1 MRDNRSGGYGVV
13 VPIKSL
19 GSGKSRLT
27 IGSAKLRAD
36 LTLAFFLDTVSA
48 LQHCNSVARVVVV
61 TADETVIRETK
72 LRCEIVRDREIGMPE
87 AIDLGIDRLCKSGHN
102 GPVAAV
108 VPDLPCAAP
117 DAFDALFS
125 HASRHQRAFLPDAKS
140 NGTTCVTA
148 AAAELMV
155 HHFGPSSALAHT
167 NAGLVPL
174 DLLPMELRTDV
185 DTPSDLYALSSL
197 KVGGATAAVLRSWD
211 ASLLANA
218 YY

>member
-1 MRDNRSGGYGVV
+1 MSDNRSGGYGVV

-48 LQHCNSVARVVVV
+48 LQHCNSVTRVVVV
-61 TADETVIRETK
+61 TSDKTVISETK
-72 LRCEIVRDREIGMPE
+72 LRCEIAQDREIGMSE
-87 AIDLGIDRLCKSGHN
+87 AIDLGIDRLGRSGHD

-108 VPDLPCAAP
+108 VPDLPCATP
-117 DAFDALFS
+117 EAFDALFS
-125 HASRHQRAFLPDAKS
+125 HARRHQRAFLPDAKS
-140 NGTTCVTA
+140 SGTTCVTA

-174 DLLPMELRTDV
+174 DSRLMELRTDV
-185 DTPSDLYALSSL
+185 DTPSDLYVLSSL
-197 KVGGATAAVLRSWD
+197 KVGSATAAVLPRWD
-211 ASLLANA
+211 DPLLAST
-218 YY
+218 Y